1 MGGSVLEM
9 GGAERNPAPNL
20 AVPPRHHCPQVPPHD
35 TPIPGGPQG
44 GETEARSRRKDLAV
58 GKAHSGGVRGEVP
71 KSHNRRSVNTQFT
84 VSITG
89 GGGAES
95 LAGQGMLRGVDPL
108 GSMGGGK
115 GAHAGEDSSVVQRKE
130 FGGGG
135 SPPTA
140 RAVLGGGTKCCCSN
154 WFGGRGGGGPRCP
167 RGCAHHG
174 ACSEA
179 GGLGGNE
186 GFPLPPITPHGH
198 PQLPY
203 RSATAGGSRRCPP
216 PYGTR

>member
-1 MGGSVLEM
+1 MLGESTHW
-9 GGAERNPAPNL
+9 GAW
-20 AVPPRHHCPQVPPHD
+20 
-35 TPIPGGPQG
+35 
-44 GETEARSRRKDLAV
+44 
-58 GKAHSGGVRGEVP
+58 
-71 KSHNRRSVNTQFT
+71 
-84 VSITG
+84 
-89 GGGAES
+89 
-95 LAGQGMLRGVDPL
+95 
-108 GSMGGGK
+108 GGGK
-115 GAHAGEDSSVVQRKE
+115 GAHVGEDSSVVQRKE

-135 SPPTA
+135 IPSYSQGCA
-140 RAVLGGGTKCCCSN
+140 GGGHKVLLLKLV
-154 WFGGRGGGGPRCP
+154 WGEGWGGPRCP